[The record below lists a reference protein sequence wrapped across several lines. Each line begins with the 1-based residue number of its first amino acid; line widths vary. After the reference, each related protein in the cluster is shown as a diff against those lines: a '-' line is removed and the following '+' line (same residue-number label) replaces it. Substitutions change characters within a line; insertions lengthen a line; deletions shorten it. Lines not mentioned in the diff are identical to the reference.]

1 MNQAL
6 PHVAVERQFW
16 RGAGRSRT
24 LVMLAATLA
33 GLPLLNRVGL
43 LEITSALGVACLAG
57 WVAWRSERNNSASRT
72 GADAGPV
79 QRASTRAV
87 GVAQADPLPALLVG
101 VLPVW
106 LDQVGA
112 AQARIDETTPQL
124 DAGFASISRQFEAGG
139 FRAASGAEAEAAG
152 ATISLLTL
160 CERELQP
167 MISAMTRILNSKGAL
182 VSGVHELAVVTGE
195 LQAMASAVGH
205 IAMQTNLLAINAAI
219 EAAHAG
225 DSGRGFAVIAKEIR
239 LLSQASALTG
249 KQITDRMAQ
258 VTTLMTSTVEAATHA
273 VADDKIA
280 IELSTTV
287 VEDVLTHVREL
298 GVTADTM
305 RGQGNIICAD
315 FERLHGKLQFH
326 HQGNRV
332 VSAIDADIRRL
343 LDVVESGQPVPNA
356 QAWLSELAAH
366 SEPQ

>member
-1 MNQAL
+1 M
-6 PHVAVERQFW
+6 
-16 RGAGRSRT
+16 
-24 LVMLAATLA
+24 
-33 GLPLLNRVGL
+33 LNRVGP
-43 LEITSALGVACLAG
+43 LEITSVLGVACLAI
-57 WVAWRSERNNSASRT
+57 WVAWRSERAHSDARRRT
-72 GADAGPV
+72 EAGLA
-79 QRASTRAV
+79 QRASTSVA
-87 GVAQADPLPALLVG
+87 GVTQGDPLPALLKG

-106 LDQVGA
+106 LDRVGA
-112 AQARIDETTPQL
+112 AKSQIEAANPHL
-124 DAGFASISRQFEAGG
+124 DVSFASITRQFEVAG
-139 FRAASGAEAEAAG
+139 FRSASDAATEAAG
-152 ATISLLTL
+152 STISLLTL

-167 MISAMTRILNSKGAL
+167 MISAMTRILDSKGAL

-305 RGQGNIICAD
+305 RGQGNIIRTD
-315 FERLHGKLQFH
+315 FERLHGKLQF
-326 HQGNRV
+326 QRPVGCAIA
-332 VSAIDADIRRL
+332 AIDADIRRL
-343 LDVVESGQPVPNA
+343 LEVVESGQPAPNA
-356 QAWLSELAAH
+356 QAWLSNPAA
-366 SEPQ
+366 E